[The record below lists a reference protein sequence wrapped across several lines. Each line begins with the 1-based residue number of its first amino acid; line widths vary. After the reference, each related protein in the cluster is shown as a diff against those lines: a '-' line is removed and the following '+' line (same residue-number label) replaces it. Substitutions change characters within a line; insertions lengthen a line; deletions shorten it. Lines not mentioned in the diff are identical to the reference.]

1 MAFHYRTI
9 CCSRECAK
17 IYLARVLEARG
28 QLQNSI
34 SVVQDNTEQ
43 ETPESPNEETE
54 QVKHTTEYSDTLLTE
69 ENEETATVV
78 TRKRRRST
86 KNTEDATTEQINEQA
101 CKTVSCRYCLI
112 CLFFFEYY
120 LEEFIFYL
128 KAKNL
133 NKISKSLYQIT
144 AGIND

>member
-1 MAFHYRTI
+1 MTKVTKQCRICGKTYTPCGYCEGDKMAFHYRTI

-34 SVVQDNTEQ
+34 TVVQDNTEQ

-69 ENEETATVV
+69 ENEDTATVV
-78 TRKRRRST
+78 TRKRRRSP
-86 KNTEDATTEQINEQA
+86 KNTENATTEQINE
-101 CKTVSCRYCLI
+101 
-112 CLFFFEYY
+112 
-120 LEEFIFYL
+120 
-128 KAKNL
+128 
-133 NKISKSLYQIT
+133 
-144 AGIND
+144 